1 MIDILIK
8 NQGKY
13 LITGRNVAISPNVSY
28 GGELNQTLL
37 AKNQP
42 IYEPEAF
49 FKDTPLSDANG
60 AVSASVTIDITYQS
74 IAGFTVIFDVI
85 GGVFPRQYAVYL
97 KRKNKTTYAY
107 ETINQG
113 TVTANSP
120 MSYVGLTADGID
132 RIEITASNIN
142 APYARFKISNIYAG
156 RIKHYTSRDII
167 DCNIIEQI
175 DPISETIPYGI
186 CDFTLRSDDEIVN
199 FNVEQKSIEVYHDG
213 EFLGLFFIDNVKKL
227 DNKKYQ
233 VTSHD
238 IIGEIDKY
246 QFVGDVYPETLVTDL
261 ISDIHRTS
269 GLPDLSLS
277 DLPEDSS
284 TAKIQGHIPV
294 SSCRDALQMIL
305 QATGWY
311 ADASRSFTINYK
323 KRATT
328 TSQTVK
334 NNCVVEG
341 FNVDLDNQSVR
352 VAVTSHDF
360 VGKDGQKWD
369 EQTFDRYTSDKYG
382 KGYKPVY
389 VYTDYPGDYKSNTLY
404 KRAIMDGSTANL
416 LLIDGTITYRYQDEN
431 GNQYDSNDWYIDVTR
446 YVDRVK
452 KFTSGDASAATE
464 IAIDGNTMI
473 SQSYAQTRADNILN
487 WCLLPKVFTGKIMG
501 DIKVGDRIK
510 AELRKNSYF
519 EGTITQIRYMPIGK
533 HLIPEVIMRGGTG
546 N

>member
-8 NQGKY
+8 GSGKY
-13 LITGRNVAISPNVSY
+13 LAGGRNIGITPNFGY

-42 IYEPEAF
+42 IYEPDTF
-49 FKDTPLSDANG
+49 LKDTPISDANG
-60 AVSASVTIDITYQS
+60 SVSASVVIDIPYQS
-74 IAGFTVIFDVI
+74 ISGFTVIFDVI
-85 GGVFPRQYAVYL
+85 GGVFPRQYTVYL
-97 KRKNKTTYAY
+97 KRKNETTYAY

-132 RIEITASNIN
+132 RIEITTSNIN
-142 APYARFKISNIYAG
+142 APYARFKISNIYDG

-186 CDFTLRSDDEIVN
+186 CDFTFQSDDWILN
-199 FNVEQKSIEVYHDG
+199 SDDGKKSIEVYHDG
-213 EFLGLFFIDNVKKL
+213 KFLGLFFIDNVKKL
-227 DNKKYQ
+227 ENKKYQ

-238 IIGEIDKY
+238 IIGELDKY

-261 ISDIHRTS
+261 ISDIHHTA

-277 DLPEDSS
+277 DLPDDSS

-294 SSCRDALQMIL
+294 SSCRDALQMVL
-305 QATGWY
+305 QAAGWY

-369 EQTFDRYTSDKYG
+369 EQIFDRYTSDKYG

-452 KFTSGDASAATE
+452 IFTSGDADAATE

-473 SQSYAQTRADNILN
+473 SQSYAQARADSMLT
-487 WCLLPKVFTGKIMG
+487 WYLLPKVFNGKIMG
-501 DIKVGDRIK
+501 NIKIGERIK
-510 AELRKNSYF
+510 AELRGNAYF
-519 EGTITQIRYMPIGK
+519 EGTIIQIKYMPIGK
-533 HLIPEVIMRGGTG
+533 HMISEVTMRGGTG